1 MALRKVTLLK
11 AWTHPTGIK
20 FKAGETFRVL
30 DELYQEL
37 KGGGYI
43 SVPKA
48 AKSSPKKSK

>member
-1 MALRKVTLLK
+1 MALRKVTLVK
-11 AWTHPTGIK
+11 AWIHPTGTK
-20 FKAGETFRVL
+20 FKAGESFRVL

-37 KGGGYI
+37 KEAGYI